1 MNISV
6 LYLFSKNDKMEVK
19 MTEMGEN
26 ETEKMVKRAQNV
38 AKMK

>member
-1 MNISV
+1 
-6 LYLFSKNDKMEVK
+6 MEVK

-26 ETEKMVKRAQNV
+26 ETEKMVKRAQNG